1 MAVISGDKTTQI
13 NSLHLNIKIKH
24 DADDDDDASVDDDN
38 DDDVFPTSM
47 LHTQKLEA

>member
-1 MAVISGDKTTQI
+1 
-13 NSLHLNIKIKH
+13 LNTKIKH